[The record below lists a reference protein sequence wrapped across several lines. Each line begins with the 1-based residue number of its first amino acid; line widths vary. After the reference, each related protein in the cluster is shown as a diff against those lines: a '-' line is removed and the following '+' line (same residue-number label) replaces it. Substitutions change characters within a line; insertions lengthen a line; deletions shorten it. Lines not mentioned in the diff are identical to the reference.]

1 MSIIINLKIFLFM
14 AIFLLTR
21 QIKIYAILMLFAF
34 IHELGH
40 LIAGVSLGLKVNNI
54 KIAPYGFSIEFKE
67 PNKTSN
73 MSSKKLI
80 IALAGPLT
88 NLLIIGIIYI
98 FSYLKKIYSWN
109 LENLIYANILIFI
122 FNMLPIYPLDGGR
135 IIKQIIEICMGKKE
149 ANIYTQKISYITII
163 LLTMVTSILILMYKN
178 IALLIIIIYLWIIV
192 IRENK
197 YQKMLTNIVE
207 KNID

>member
-178 IALLIIIIYLWIIV
+178 IALLIIIIYLCIIV